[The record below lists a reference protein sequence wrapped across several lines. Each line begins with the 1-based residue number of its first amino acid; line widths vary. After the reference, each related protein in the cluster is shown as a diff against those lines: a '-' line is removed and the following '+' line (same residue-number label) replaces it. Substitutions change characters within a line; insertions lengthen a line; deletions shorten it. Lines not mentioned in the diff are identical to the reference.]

1 MEFDDYLRYQAAN
14 YRELAEKAESPSD
27 KEEYLD
33 LAVTCEEIA
42 NDIEDRLTGG

>member
-14 YRELAEKAESPSD
+14 YRQLADKAENETD
-27 KEEYLD
+27 KEEFLD
-33 LAVTCEEIA
+33 LAATCEEIA